1 MPERSVSDLSHA
13 LNSPKRPVSEQT
25 RARMRGAALNRRQR
39 EFVEEYT
46 HSLNGTEAARKAGYA
61 PKGND
66 NTRGVIAHENLR
78 KPKIARAVEA
88 ALAAQKVKITPDRV
102 QRRLDE
108 ISHEAQG
115 AGQYGPAVRAEELLG
130 KSIGMWI
137 DQSIQL
143 SGTLQGSHVAAL
155 LEVARKRQL
164 EPIDLADDGD
174 GNWKQSEREDDRD

>member
-1 MPERSVSDLSHA
+1 MSTNTHTETPPKPKHRLSQKQLKFIREYSA
-13 LNSPKRPVSEQT
+13 TGN
-25 RARMRGAALNRRQR
+25 GA
-39 EFVEEYT
+39 
-46 HSLNGTEAARKAGYA
+46 EAARTAGYKQGTA
-61 PKGND
+61 
-66 NTRGVIAHENLR
+66 IYQQAAENLR
-78 KPKIARAVEA
+78 KPLIQSEIAKEVAK
-88 ALAAQKVKITPDRV
+88 LAVKITPDRV

-115 AGQYGPAVRAEELLG
+115 AGQFGPAVRAEELLG

-155 LEVARKRQL
+155 LEVARRRQQ

-174 GNWKQSEREDDRD
+174 GNWKEQDRDERD